1 MAIPSFIFGGNTG
14 ETQDTLARK
23 RKVAEALMV
32 KGSIAPKNVGEGLS
46 AIGNALLYRSL
57 MKKIDGGEKE
67 TADNAAMDYNALFGG
82 ASPAV
87 TPGKT
92 GGNMPKVD
100 SAGNIAPVDI
110 AGGDVFTPFMDTVKT
125 GVQNPYALA
134 AIAATGNAESKFSPG
149 NVNRTW
155 SDPSESGQPGTAGGI
170 MSWRGPRYQAL
181 AATGD
186 LTPTGQAKFF
196 LQENPQLIEALN
208 KAGSVE
214 EAQSLMNK
222 AWAFAGHDRPGGEA
236 QRRLDAANAYLPQFA
251 GQKPTEVA
259 SLDPSA
265 GMPDTA
271 ANAIEA
277 QAPGGMGSPLTEQ
290 SFNDRFGQANIPA
303 EVAQGREGL
312 ATALTDSRA
321 IQPAQLPVDG
331 ASLADEAAAF
341 RQTPEY
347 AAQFPGQGATPDPRV
362 AAALANPQAASQAAL
377 PVIPQADTAQQPQVN
392 PQVAQALMA
401 GDQSGV
407 GIGGAEPQGGY
418 FPAQPNAAAQSGP
431 SMQQLM
437 QAAANPNLNDG
448 QRAVVNALLQ
458 RKMEADQRA
467 SDPAVALDTELKRAQ
482 IAALGRKGEGYSV
495 LSKAERQ
502 QLGIPDTDQR
512 VYQRGADGKI
522 DAVGG
527 AGQTI
532 NVGNEVEA
540 RRQAAAQAGL
550 SESDPAYQGFI
561 LTGKLPRENEQTL
574 TATDKK
580 AILEADE
587 MVQGAENVLPLLN
600 RAIEL
605 NDEAYSGPTA
615 GIRGTIMG
623 AVGDDAGQATQEL
636 DNVVT
641 GQALG
646 QMKAIFGGNP
656 TEGER
661 AILLDIAGS
670 SKLPAE
676 VRKGI
681 FDRAMAAVNRRLD
694 FYKQRATDM
703 RGGTYF
709 KAPGEADPTTKKPAG
724 DAQPAPQKRRKFNP
738 ATGELE

>member
-1 MAIPSFIFGGNTG
+1 MI
-14 ETQDTLARK
+14 
-23 RKVAEALMV
+23 
-32 KGSIAPKNVGEGLS
+32 KGSMAPKNVGEGLS

-57 MKKIDGGEKE
+57 MKKIEGGEKGLSE
-67 TADNAAMDYNALFGG
+67 NAAMDYNALFGG
-82 ASPAV
+82 GSPAS

-92 GGNMPKVD
+92 GGDMPKAD
-100 SAGNIAPVDI
+100 SAGNIAPAEI
-110 AGGDVFTPFMDTVKT
+110 AGGDVFTPFMDTVKS
-125 GVQNPYALA
+125 GVKNPYALA

-186 LTPTGQAKFF
+186 LSPAGQAKFF

-214 EAQSLMNK
+214 EAQRLMNN
-222 AWAFAGHDRPGGEA
+222 AWQFAGYDKSGGEA
-236 QRRLDAANAYLPQFA
+236 QRRLSAANAYLPQFE
-251 GQKPTEVA
+251 GQQPNEVA
-259 SLDPSA
+259 SLDPSVGLPSPVERGA
-265 GMPDTA
+265 ALADPSQPQTA
-271 ANAIEA
+271 A
-277 QAPGGMGSPLTEQ
+277 G
-290 SFNDRFGQANIPA
+290 
-303 EVAQGREGL
+303 
-312 ATALTDSRA
+312 A
-321 IQPAQLPVDG
+321 IQAQTPLPVG
-331 ASLADEAAAF
+331 ESLADEAAAF

-347 AAQFPGQGATPDPRV
+347 AAQFPGQQVTPDPRV
-362 AAALANPQAASQAAL
+362 AAALANPQGASQAAL
-377 PVIPQADTAQQPQVN
+377 PVIPQADTAQQPQTN
-392 PQVAQALMA
+392 PQVAQALLA

-407 GIGGAEPQGGY
+407 GIGGATPGEGY
-418 FPAQPNAAAQSGP
+418 FPAQPNQAGQNGP

-467 SDPAVALDTELKRAQ
+467 SDPAVALDTEYKRAQ
-482 IAALGRKGEGYSV
+482 IAALGRKGEGYTV
-495 LSKAERQ
+495 LSKEERQ

-512 VYQRGADGKI
+512 VYQRGGDGKI

-540 RRQAAAQAGL
+540 RRAAAEQAGL
-550 SESDPAYQGFI
+550 KPEDPAYQVFI

-587 MVQGAENVLPLLN
+587 MVQGAENVIPLLN

-623 AVGDDAGQATQEL
+623 AFGDEAGQATQEL

-646 QMKAIFGGNP
+646 QMKSIFGGNP

-670 SKLPAE
+670 SKLPPE

-681 FDRAMAAVNRRLD
+681 FDRAMAAVNRRLE
-694 FYKQRATDM
+694 FYRQRANDM

-709 KAPGEADPTTKKPAG
+709 KNPDAEKKTEI
-724 DAQPAPQKRRKFNP
+724 P
-738 ATGELE
+738 ATTPNVDDLLKKYGGQ